1 MPESH
6 VNDLKRWRNNADE
19 MRALAEGVKD
29 AATRRIMNRL
39 TNGWDKLAYR
49 AERRAAQPDRSAIN
63 IAKLPELLQR

>member
-29 AATRRIMNRL
+29 AATRRIMSSYKRNV
-39 TNGWDKLAYR
+39 
-49 AERRAAQPDRSAIN
+49 S
-63 IAKLPELLQR
+63 